1 MDIKMKLTK
10 KELAILSSTLRD
22 YIDSR
27 SQTKN
32 SFPKV
37 VGVYVGND
45 DGNNDHTEDVSQKD
59 FNELDDKLMTLINE
73 AWKEETSNGLS

>member
-1 MDIKMKLTK
+1 MKLTK

-27 SQTKN
+27 SPTN

-45 DGNNDHTEDVSQKD
+45 DGSNDHTEDVSQKD
-59 FNELDDKLMTLINE
+59 FNELDDKLMTLINQ
-73 AWKEETSNGLS
+73 AWKEETSNKVYG